1 MDGCRSTLRAG
12 RSRTFHARHRAAA
25 APHGRQHVRTAHA
38 GGGDDQRRR
47 GGRLASEILRAIA
60 NEYGWPGYP
69 HAREKTIASIDPSV
83 YQAYVG
89 RYELRPGHVVSLTVT
104 AGKLVLVDGG
114 QTIELLPE
122 SETTFFEL
130 VEESEIE
137 FIKGL
142 DGAVTGALINGE
154 IKARRIGPDRRP

>member
-1 MDGCRSTLRAG
+1 
-12 RSRTFHARHRAAA
+12 
-25 APHGRQHVRTAHA
+25 
-38 GGGDDQRRR
+38 
-47 GGRLASEILRAIA
+47 
-60 NEYGWPGYP
+60 
-69 HAREKTIASIDPSV
+69 
-83 YQAYVG
+83 
-89 RYELRPGHVVSLTVT
+89 VVSLTVT

-130 VEESEIE
+130 VEESESE

>member
-1 MDGCRSTLRAG
+1 M
-12 RSRTFHARHRAAA
+12 
-25 APHGRQHVRTAHA
+25 
-38 GGGDDQRRR
+38 
-47 GGRLASEILRAIA
+47 
-60 NEYGWPGYP
+60 
-69 HAREKTIASIDPSV
+69 
-83 YQAYVG
+83 
-89 RYELRPGHVVSLTVT
+89 VSLTVT

-130 VEESEIE
+130 VEESESE